1 MKRNPFHAPKA
12 FEPMYLDTIGYAA
25 TRDGGTLRTSLNACV
40 FPIETVD
47 PFADSDTENEAK
59 RIQVLIRKADWHFT
73 TAPQTGDEITAL
85 PNTKYRVQDVDDEL
99 DGYRIKAR
107 RV

>member
-1 MKRNPFHAPKA
+1 
-12 FEPMYLDTIGYAA
+12 
-25 TRDGGTLRTSLNACV
+25 V

-59 RIQVLIRKADWHFT
+59 RIQVLIRKADWRFA
-73 TAPQTGDEITAL
+73 TAPKTGDEITAL

-107 RV
+107 SV